1 MGIDCSL
8 MEVILTVSE
17 SIVRGDRVRRHLSQE
32 KAEGKFLYWYVLYSG
47 YKENIDKSDTI

>member
-32 KAEGKFLYWYVLYSG
+32 KAEGKFVYVLYNT
-47 YKENIDKSDTI
+47 NIKNRQI